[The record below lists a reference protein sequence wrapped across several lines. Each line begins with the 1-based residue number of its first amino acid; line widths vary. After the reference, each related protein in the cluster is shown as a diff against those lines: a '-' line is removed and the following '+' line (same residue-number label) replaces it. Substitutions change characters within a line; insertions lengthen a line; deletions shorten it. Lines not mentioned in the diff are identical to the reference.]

1 MKKTGLIFLSGILLL
16 ACVVPGIA
24 LPGGATPTTLPPTAT
39 FTQTFTPVPTVPTP
53 TFTLTP
59 TLVGF
64 RTATSTF
71 TPEPETATPAATD
84 TPNLVI
90 PSQVLTG
97 FALVTL
103 SAKEFYIGGCEP
115 ASVQFTAQAA
125 QPTQVGWVQ
134 LFVRLKGALTGT
146 TSIWTSLPMNNMGAG
161 TFTYTLLPD
170 QIKYVTSYE
179 EPWVQYQLVALD
191 TGRDEIGRTQI
202 FDEQLRLRNCSTAN
216 ATPTP

>member
-1 MKKTGLIFLSGILLL
+1 
-16 ACVVPGIA
+16 
-24 LPGGATPTTLPPTAT
+24 ATPTPLPPTAT
-39 FTQTFTPVPTVPTP
+39 LPDTFTPAPTMPTP
-53 TFTLTP
+53 TYTLTP

-64 RTATSTF
+64 KTATSTF
-71 TPEPETATPAATD
+71 TPEPNTPTSAATS

-97 FALVTL
+97 FTLVTL

-125 QPTQVGWVQ
+125 QPTEVGWVQ

-146 TSIWTSLPMNNMGAG
+146 TSIWTSLPMTNMGAG
-161 TFTYTLLPD
+161 TFTYTLLPE
-170 QIKYVTSYE
+170 QIKYVTSYV

-191 TGRDEIGRTQI
+191 SGRDEIGRTQI
-202 FDEQLRLRNCSTAN
+202 FDEQLRLRNCPTTD